1 MLIYQIYKTIPSY
14 FDILYHQQALSF
26 NFIIVSIL
34 NSTLFFRLSD
44 FRSFLSHYFF
54 DKSFIFIFRL
64 AKAAKLFLQLASFF
78 GLKQGI
84 SDFTY
89 IDWCLKQIYIFIMY
103 IHILFIQILRNYSN
117 QSFKFLICCLCH
129 HFSNQKLKFIFSI
142 QYADF

>member
-54 DKSFIFIFRL
+54 DKSFIFIFRP

-89 IDWCLKQIYIFIMY
+89 ID
-103 IHILFIQILRNYSN
+103 
-117 QSFKFLICCLCH
+117 
-129 HFSNQKLKFIFSI
+129 
-142 QYADF
+142 